1 MGSEMCIRDRL
12 ESNLENRN
20 RVNPRF
26 SYSFCDLQMLD
37 NAPFRSMKH
46 DGLTIE
52 GYSRAAVQTYWRIP
66 ELKIGFDL
74 GAHPWDFMGTP
85 TWLISHCHLDHIA
98 ALPLY
103 VARRRLMK
111 MAPPRILLP
120 EYAVEPVRN
129 MLRSFERLDRGR
141 LPCELIPM
149 ERDQEYELS
158 RELVVRT
165 LETKHRV
172 YSLGFVVFQRRN
184 KLKPEYADLTGEQIR
199 DLKLAG
205 KQITNEIRVPLLGY
219 TGDTAPAG
227 LDNNPL
233 FYETK
238 ILITELTF
246 VAPDHRRNLIHKH
259 GHIHLDDI
267 VDRLDKFK
275 NELVIAGHLS
285 TRYNDEQVLRQVK
298 KKIPDMMDGRL
309 ALWL

>member
-1 MGSEMCIRDRL
+1 MVIKKLSQ
-12 ESNLENRN
+12 
-20 RVNPRF
+20 
-26 SYSFCDLQMLD
+26 LQMLE
-37 NAPFRSMKH
+37 NVPVRSLKH
-46 DGLTIE
+46 GDLTIE
-52 GYSRAAVQTYWRIP
+52 GYSRAAVQSYWRIP

-120 EYAVEPVRN
+120 EYAIEPVRN

-141 LPCELIPM
+141 LPCELIGM
-149 ERDQEYELS
+149 QHDQEFELS
-158 RELVVRT
+158 RELVVRAV
-165 LETKHRV
+165 ETKHRI
-172 YSLGFVVFQRRN
+172 YSLGFVIFQRRN
-184 KLKPEYADLTGEQIR
+184 KLKSEYANLSGSEIR

-205 KQITNEIRVPLLGY
+205 TEVTHEIRIPIVGY

-227 LDNNPL
+227 LDANPL
-233 FYETK
+233 FYETR

-246 VAPDHRRNLIHKH
+246 VAPDHRKNLIHKH

-267 VDRLDKFK
+267 VARQDKFK
-275 NELVIAGHLS
+275 NEIVVAAHLS
-285 TRYNDEQVLRQVK
+285 TRYNGEQVRRMVK
-298 KKIPDMMDGRL
+298 KQMPGMMDGRL
-309 ALWL
+309 KLWL